1 MFLCSQS
8 LISSVCFIPK
18 HLWNR
23 KRGEIFFPQLR
34 FHHNETV
41 RVAGNHKHSPGWRT
55 VPRWRRRRWTPQQTW
70 KQENCFTS
78 SGGGQ
83 SYLGGFP
90 LPTILSS
97 KFSASHNRHIASSDF
112 VFLKYLTAFTSST
125 IVNVLVVSYPTY
137 PGNQN
142 VLHLT
147 GAAFARFSILH
158 TFINHKELMWLF
170 YTLPFL

>member
-8 LISSVCFIPK
+8 FFFSVFYSWTSVKPEERGNLFPAIEVPSQRDGTCCWRPQALTRLKDGPTLKKTSLDASTNMEARKLFHLI
-18 HLWNR
+18 
-23 KRGEIFFPQLR
+23 
-34 FHHNETV
+34 
-41 RVAGNHKHSPGWRT
+41 
-55 VPRWRRRRWTPQQTW
+55 RRRS
-70 KQENCFTS
+70 K
-78 SGGGQ
+78 
-83 SYLGGFP
+83 
-90 LPTILSS
+90 LPWRFSFATILSS

-142 VLHLT
+142 VLHLI